1 MRRTAAAGS
10 ATRPDAGTFHTV
22 RSLIGEPGYRHTVM
36 DAHASFWEAVK
47 GAVASLRASKL
58 RSFLTLLGIILATT
72 TLIAVMSVIK
82 GMDVYIAQNVSSMGA
97 DGFRVRRI
105 VMMQWNP
112 KKFLEMQRRNPLLT
126 SEEFEFL
133 RTHATLVSEYGLEAN
148 RAATVY
154 RGKEHLDGVQV
165 IGATPNQAL
174 IGNFTADEGRFINEI
189 ENRRRFAVAFI
200 GKDVRD
206 HLLANT
212 DAVGKTI
219 TVGGVPLEIVGV
231 GKAKGSVFGQP
242 QDNYV
247 IIPVETY
254 FKIWG
259 SRQGMGYDAMAID
272 HDHLA
277 AAQEETR
284 ALLRAYRHLK
294 PVADD
299 TFSMVTSDSLLNFWD
314 QLTGAIAAT
323 AVGVVSVFLVVGGVV
338 IMNIMLAVVTER
350 THEIGIRKS
359 VGARRQDILN
369 QFLVES
375 AMLAALGGLMGVA
388 VAWLVAVLVRSF
400 TPVPMA
406 IPLTA
411 VLVGVTLSAAVGL
424 FFGIYPAQRA
434 AKLDPIEALRA
445 EK

>member
-1 MRRTAAAGS
+1 MES
-10 ATRPDAGTFHTV
+10 
-22 RSLIGEPGYRHTVM
+22 
-36 DAHASFWEAVK
+36 HASFWEAVV
-47 GAVASLRASKL
+47 GAVASLRSSKL

-112 KKFLEMQRRNPLLT
+112 KKFLEMQRRNPQLRE
-126 SEEFEFL
+126 EEFEFL
-133 RTHATLVSEYGLEAN
+133 RANAKLVSEYGLEAN

-154 RGKEHLDGVQV
+154 RGKDHLDGVQI
-165 IGATPNQAL
+165 IGATPNVAL
-174 IGNFTADEGRFINEI
+174 IGNFTAEEGRFLTDV
-189 ENRRRFAVAFI
+189 ENRRRLPVAFI
-200 GKDVRD
+200 GKDVKD
-206 HLLANT
+206 HLLA
-212 DAVGKTI
+212 DADGVGKTI
-219 TVGGVPLEIVGV
+219 TVDGVPLQVIGV
-231 GKAKGSVFGQP
+231 AKAKGSVFGQS
-242 QDNYV
+242 QDTYV
-247 IIPVETY
+247 IVPAGLY
-254 FKIWG
+254 FKTWG

-272 HDHLA
+272 HAHLA

-284 ALLRAYRHLK
+284 ALLRAFRHLK
-294 PVADD
+294 PGADD
-299 TFSMVTSDSLLNFWD
+299 TFSMVTSDSLLNFWN

-375 AMLAALGGLMGVA
+375 AILAATGGLIGVA
-388 VAWLVAVLVRSF
+388 VAWIVAILVRTL

-406 IPLTA
+406 LPLSA
-411 VLVGVTLSAAVGL
+411 VIVAVTVSAAVGL
-424 FFGIYPAQRA
+424 FFGIYPARRA
-434 AKLDPIEALRA
+434 AGLDPIEALRA